1 MWKKIRNALMTE
13 EYGRVEIEVKN
24 MTKKHKRRFEKKL
37 VEEGDGNKRP
47 FFAYVKQR
55 TKSRQPW
62 PR

>member
-1 MWKKIRNALMTE
+1 MWKKIRNALMME
-13 EYGRVEIEVKN
+13 EYRRLEKEVKN
-24 MTKKHKRRFEKKL
+24 MIKKPKRRFEKKL

-55 TKSRQPW
+55 TKSMQPW